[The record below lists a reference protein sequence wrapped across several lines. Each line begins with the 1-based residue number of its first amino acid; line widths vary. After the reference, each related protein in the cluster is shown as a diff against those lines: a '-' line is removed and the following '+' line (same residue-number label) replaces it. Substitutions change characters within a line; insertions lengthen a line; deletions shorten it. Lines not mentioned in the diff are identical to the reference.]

1 MKKYKIGIIGG
12 AGYTAGELIRI
23 LIHHPRVDIG
33 FIHSNSNYGNYI
45 HEVHKDLFGE
55 TNLKFSKINYHAI
68 DLLFICSGH
77 GKSKI
82 FIENSDLPK
91 DIKIIDLSSDY
102 RLKPENK
109 DFVYGL
115 TELNKEE
122 IKQALHIANP
132 GCFATAI
139 ELGILPLA
147 QADKLESDIH
157 INAITGS
164 TGAGQKPTKTTHFS
178 WKNNNV
184 AIYKPFIHQHLH
196 EIKQTIESLSNF
208 NNDINFIPV
217 RGNFSRGIMASIYL
231 NCHLNIEDI
240 KAIYKNFYKN
250 SNFVLISDTIPD
262 IKQVVNSNKCILY
275 LTKYNNKLLIISVI
289 DNLLKGASGQAVQNM
304 NLMFGLNENTG
315 LQLKTIGF

>member
-1 MKKYKIGIIGG
+1 MKKHKIGIIGG

-23 LIHHPRVDIG
+23 VLQHPNIEIG
-33 FIHSNSNYGNYI
+33 FIHSHSNYGKHI

-55 TNLKFSKINYHAI
+55 TNLKFSKINYHTI
-68 DLLFICSGH
+68 DLIFICSGH

-91 DIKIIDLSSDY
+91 DIKIIDLSSDF

-115 TELNKEE
+115 TELNRDK

-147 QADKLESDIH
+147 QAYKIESDIH

-164 TGAGQKPTKTTHFS
+164 TGAGQKPTETTHFS
-178 WKNNNV
+178 WKNNNIS
-184 AIYKPFIHQHLH
+184 IYKPFIHQHLH
-196 EIKQTIESLSNF
+196 EIKQTIESFSNF
-208 NNDINFIPV
+208 NYDLNFIPV

-240 KAIYKNFYKN
+240 KTIYTNFYKN
-250 SNFVLISDTIPD
+250 SNFVFISNTIPD
-262 IKQVVNSNKCILY
+262 VKQVVNSNKCILY
-275 LTKYNNKLLIISVI
+275 LTKYNNKLLIISAI

-315 LQLKTIGF
+315 LQLKTVGF